1 MIEDYQMGFIVGRH
15 IMNGVAISKEVIY
28 QNRMGKRHKGY
39 MLKLDFEKAYDMVDW
54 RCLYEIL
61 EYRTFGSK
69 WIN

>member
-1 MIEDYQMGFIVGRH
+1 
-15 IMNGVAISKEVIY
+15 MNGVAISKEVIY